1 MLLLPVLKTIN
12 LKFDFLLLLDKTF
25 FMNKKNKYRSSN
37 WYNSKSHRRDT
48 FIHRGWMR
56 NQGHPNHLFDGRPVI
71 GICNTWSELTPCNGH
86 FREIAESVKKGV
98 YEAGGFPLEFPVFSA
113 SESNLRPTAMLFR
126 NLASMDVEE
135 AIRGNPIDG
144 VVLLMGCDKTTPS
157 LMMGAAS
164 VDLPTIGVSGGPM
177 LNGHH
182 QGEAIGSGTGVWKL
196 DADLNAGIISEED
209 FINAEISMSR
219 SKGNCMTMG
228 TASTMGS
235 MVEALGMSLPGN
247 AAIPAVD
254 SRRYALA
261 HMSGKRIVEMVKED
275 ITMSKIVT
283 KKSFENAIKVNGAIG
298 GSTNA
303 VIHLA
308 AIAGRME
315 IDLDLDDWDKCG
327 DGIPTL
333 VNLQPSGKYLMED
346 FYYAGGVPVVIKR
359 LMEKKL
365 LDENSMTVNGKTIA
379 ENNINA
385 KCWNNDVIKE
395 FENPLKK
402 NGGIKILRGNI
413 APNGAIIKP
422 SAASPE
428 LMKHT
433 GKAVVFESVEEFHEK
448 IDDPNLD
455 VDENSILVLKNCGP
469 KGYPGM
475 AEVGNMR
482 LPQKVLKKGVRDM
495 IRISDARMSGTAYG
509 TVILHTAPEAAVKGP
524 LAAVQNGDEIEVD
537 VDQGTMNLKV
547 NDETI
552 KNRLENYSPVV
563 PEITG
568 GYQKMY
574 VEHVMQADKG
584 ADLDFLIGKRGAEVK
599 RHSH

>member
-1 MLLLPVLKTIN
+1 MSKSK
-12 LKFDFLLLLDKTF
+12 KF
-25 FMNKKNKYRSSN
+25 RSSD
-37 WYNSKSHRRDT
+37 WYNSKTHRRDT
-48 FIHRGWMR
+48 FVHRGWMR

-86 FREIAESVKKGV
+86 FREIAEHVRRGV

-135 AIRGNPIDG
+135 AIRGNPMDG

-164 VDLPTIGVSGGPM
+164 VDLPTIGISGGPM

-182 QGEAIGSGTGVWKL
+182 KGGQIGSGTGVWKL
-196 DADLNAGIISEED
+196 DADLNAGLITEED
-209 FINAEISMSR
+209 FVDAEISMSR

-235 MVEALGMSLPGN
+235 MVEALGMALPHN

-254 SRRYALA
+254 ARRYALA
-261 HMSGKRIVEMVKED
+261 HMTGKRIVEMVKENL
-275 ITMSKIVT
+275 IMSKVIN
-283 KKSFENAIKVNGAIG
+283 KRSFENAIKVNGAIG

-315 IDLDLDDWDKCG
+315 IDLKLDDWEKNGKD
-327 DGIPTL
+327 IPTL
-333 VNLQPSGKYLMED
+333 VNLQPSGQYLMED
-346 FYYAGGVPVVIKR
+346 FYYAGGLPAVIKR
-359 LMEKKL
+359 L
-365 LDENSMTVNGKTIA
+365 LDKDILHKDALTVNGKTIG
-379 ENNINA
+379 ENNL
-385 KCWNNDVIKE
+385 KSQCWNDDVIRT
-395 FENPLKK
+395 FENPLTKD
-402 NGGIKILRGNI
+402 GGIKVLKGNI
-413 APNGAIIKP
+413 APNGAILKP

-428 LMKHT
+428 LMQHT
-433 GKAVVFESVEEFHEK
+433 GRAVVFESIEEFHEK
-448 IDDPNLD
+448 IHNPNLD
-455 VDENSILVLKNCGP
+455 VDENCILVLKNCGP

-475 AEVGNMR
+475 AEVGNMV
-482 LPQKVLKKGVRDM
+482 LPQKVLKKGIRDM

-509 TVILHTAPEAAVKGP
+509 TVILHTAPEAAIKGP
-524 LAAVQNGDEIEVD
+524 LAAVQNGDEIKVD
-537 VDQGTMNLKV
+537 VENGIMELLVSDEVIQERLK
-547 NDETI
+547 
-552 KNRLENYSPVV
+552 KYSPVL
-563 PEITG
+563 PDING

-574 VEHVMQADKG
+574 IDHVMQADTG
-584 ADLDFLIGKRGAEVK
+584 ADLDFLVGRRGSKVK